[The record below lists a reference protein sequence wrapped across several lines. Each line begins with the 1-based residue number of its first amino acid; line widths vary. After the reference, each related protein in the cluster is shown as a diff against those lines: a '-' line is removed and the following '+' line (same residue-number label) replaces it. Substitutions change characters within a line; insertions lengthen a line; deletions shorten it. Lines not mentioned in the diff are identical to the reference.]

1 MSHGSLFAGIPAHLP
16 DELVTVLRQ
25 APSVRIERIV
35 SRGQSSPPGFWYDQQ
50 EGELVLVLT
59 GQARLLLEGEPERDL
74 NAGDWVDIPPHTRHR
89 VTFTDPTRD
98 TIWLAV
104 FYRA

>member
-1 MSHGSLFAGIPAHLP
+1 MSHGNLFEDIPAALP

-25 APSVRIERIV
+25 TPQLRVERIV
-35 SRGQSSPPGFWYDQQ
+35 SRGQTSPSDVWYDQE
-50 EGELVLVLT
+50 EGELVLLLA
-59 GQARLLLEGEPERDL
+59 GHARLLLEGEPERDL
-74 NAGDWVDIPPHTRHR
+74 RPGDWLDIPAHLRHR
-89 VTFTDPTRD
+89 VTFTDPARD

>member
-1 MSHGSLFAGIPAHLP
+1 M
-16 DELVTVLRQ
+16 
-25 APSVRIERIV
+25 RIERIV
-35 SRGQSSPPGFWYDQQ
+35 SRGQSSPPGFWYDQD

-59 GQARLLLEGEPERDL
+59 GRARLLLEGEPEREL
-74 NAGDWVDIPPHTRHR
+74 GAGDWVDIPPHLRHR
-89 VTFTDPTRD
+89 VTFTDPTHD